1 MAKTFRKAARK
12 TKSASGRKPAARKK
26 TTNRK
31 RSATSA
37 SRSSNAAPMA
47 ALFPDLE
54 GELAT
59 TRRML
64 ERVPNGNNDWRP
76 HPKSRSLG
84 ELASHLA
91 ELPGFA
97 MLMLTLD
104 ELDVL
109 APRPSAPAVT
119 SAAERV
125 KMFDQLSAQMK
136 GMLAK
141 MTWDKANQSWALRA
155 GDQVAMRAQRATVL
169 RTAFVT
175 HSAHHR
181 AQLGVYLRILDIP
194 VPWSYGR
201 SADEMPAGM

>member
-1 MAKTFRKAARK
+1 VT
-12 TKSASGRKPAARKK
+12 
-26 TTNRK
+26 
-31 RSATSA
+31 
-37 SRSSNAAPMA
+37 

-64 ERVPNGNNDWRP
+64 ARVPDGNNDWRP
-76 HPKSRSLG
+76 HPKWRSLG
-84 ELASHLA
+84 ELAAHLA

-97 MLMLTLD
+97 MMMLTLD

-109 APRPSAPAVT
+109 APRPPQPTVT
-119 SAAERV
+119 TAAERLQ
-125 KMFDQLSAQMK
+125 MFDKLSAQMK
-136 GMLAK
+136 GMLDR
-141 MTWDKANQSWALRA
+141 MTWDQANKNWALRA
-155 GDQVAMRAQRATVL
+155 GDQVAMRAQRSTVL
-169 RTAFVT
+169 RTAFLT

>member
-1 MAKTFRKAARK
+1 
-12 TKSASGRKPAARKK
+12 
-26 TTNRK
+26 
-31 RSATSA
+31 
-37 SRSSNAAPMA
+37 MA

-54 GELAT
+54 SELAT

-64 ERVPNGNNDWRP
+64 ARVPDGNNDWRP

-91 ELPGFA
+91 QLPGFA
-97 MLMLTLD
+97 IMMLTAD
-104 ELDVL
+104 EYDALGS
-109 APRPSAPAVT
+109 PRPDETVAT
-119 SAAERV
+119 SAERL
-125 KMFDQLSAQMK
+125 KMFDQLST
-136 GMLAK
+136 K
-141 MTWDKANQSWALRA
+141 MQSLLENTTWDQANKTWTLRL
-155 GDQVAMRAQRATVL
+155 GDQVALKAPRSTVL

>member
-1 MAKTFRKAARK
+1 MPKSSTPSKTTGEKK
-12 TKSASGRKPAARKK
+12 SVTTKSRNVKEGPV
-26 TTNRK
+26 
-31 RSATSA
+31 AT
-37 SRSSNAAPMA
+37 
-47 ALFPDLE
+47 LFPDLD

-64 ERVPNGNNDWRP
+64 ERVPDGNNDWRP

-97 MLMLTLD
+97 IMMMTQN
-104 ELDVL
+104 ELDAL
-109 APRPSAPAVT
+109 APRPPQPPVST
-119 SAAERV
+119 TAERV
-125 KMFDQLSAQMK
+125 KMFDHLSGQMK
-136 GMLAK
+136 SMMEE
-141 MTWDKANQSWALRA
+141 MTWDKANQTWTLRA
-155 GDQVAMRAQRATVL
+155 GDKVALKAARSTVM

-201 SADEMPAGM
+201 SADELPAGVM

>member
-1 MAKTFRKAARK
+1 MP
-12 TKSASGRKPAARKK
+12 KSSTSNK
-26 TTNRK
+26 TTGTINPVTTSSRNSK
-31 RSATSA
+31 EGPVAT
-37 SRSSNAAPMA
+37 
-47 ALFPDLE
+47 LFPDLE

-64 ERVPNGNNDWRP
+64 ERVPDGNNDWRP

-97 MLMLTLD
+97 IMMLTQD

-109 APRPSAPAVT
+109 AQRPPQPAVAT
-119 SAAERV
+119 TAERL
-125 KMFDQLSAQMK
+125 KMFDQLSGQMK
-136 GMLAK
+136 SMLAQ
-141 MTWDKANQSWALRA
+141 MTWDQANKTWTLRA
-155 GDQVAMRAQRATVL
+155 GDQVALKAARSTVL
-169 RTAFVT
+169 RTAYVT

-201 SADEMPAGM
+201 SADEMPAGVM